1 MVQVCSGLLPEVNKA
16 DMNALRFLLV
26 HGDPH
31 GAGRISSLLSAARHI
46 VVATPNLAE
55 ATEALYVERFDAV
68 VLDAALPLAEVG
80 EFAASLRRIEE
91 RQGLARIPV
100 LSISPETAA
109 SPSVALENG
118 ICDECLREPL
128 DPAALTE
135 AVARLA
141 QAVGH
146 PAAQPGA
153 IDPLPA
159 LEFPVLESAEFEEQ
173 VGGDREL
180 MVEIIDLFFEEG
192 QRQVAEMRLTLA
204 SGNFAQLS
212 RLAHTIKGSLGS
224 LRATRAR
231 WRAHELE
238 FAAGGQDPARC
249 RQSFSAFERD
259 LNELEPELRLLR
271 ERVARQLSTS

>member
-1 MVQVCSGLLPEVNKA
+1 LQ
-16 DMNALRFLLV
+16 
-26 HGDPH
+26 
-31 GAGRISSLLSAARHI
+31 
-46 VVATPNLAE
+46 
-55 ATEALYVERFDAV
+55 
-68 VLDAALPLAEVG
+68 
-80 EFAASLRRIEE
+80 
-91 RQGLARIPV
+91 
-100 LSISPETAA
+100 
-109 SPSVALENG
+109 
-118 ICDECLREPL
+118 EPL

-141 QAVGH
+141 QAVGR
-146 PAAQPGA
+146 PAQPGA

-159 LEFPVLESAEFEEQ
+159 IEFPVLESAEFEEQ

-204 SGNFAQLS
+204 SGDFTQLS

-238 FAAGGQDPARC
+238 SAAGGQDPTRC
-249 RQSFSAFERD
+249 SQSFSAFERD

-271 ERVARQLSTS
+271 ERVAR